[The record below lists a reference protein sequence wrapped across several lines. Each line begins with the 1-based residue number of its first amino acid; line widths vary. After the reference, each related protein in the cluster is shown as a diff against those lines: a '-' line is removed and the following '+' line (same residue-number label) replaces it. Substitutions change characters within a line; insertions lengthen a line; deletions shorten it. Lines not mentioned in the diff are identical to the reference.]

1 MAESALLLV
10 SVGQM
15 VSVMAWKDGLIQEA
29 AALLSYALAA
39 AFLRFPFL
47 SDLNSKFK
55 LRKDGHSR
63 SGVLLGLLLAPSV
76 LAAKIHLSGSSEL
89 DTQFYRFYFFLS
101 LCSGFS
107 AIVYGALANS
117 GTAFLVAL
125 ASSCALPCLLPL
137 FLSGINW
144 LTVAPPLLSTSVVLW
159 ALLTHFP
166 RCFTFGEAVFLAQAF
181 SLSISDAFYYTLA
194 LLQVRLI
201 SLHT

>member
-1 MAESALLLV
+1 VALQNLV
-10 SVGQM
+10 H
-15 VSVMAWKDGLIQEA
+15 L
-29 AALLSYALAA
+29 ALPSLAHSWWPTSYSYC
-39 AFLRFPFL
+39 LRIP
-47 SDLNSKFK
+47 
-55 LRKDGHSR
+55 
-63 SGVLLGLLLAPSV
+63 
-76 LAAKIHLSGSSEL
+76 

-137 FLSGINW
+137 FLSGRVAIPFVSLSVFLLTFLISIIDFSSRTPSGINW

-194 LLQVRLI
+194 LLQVR
-201 SLHT
+201 